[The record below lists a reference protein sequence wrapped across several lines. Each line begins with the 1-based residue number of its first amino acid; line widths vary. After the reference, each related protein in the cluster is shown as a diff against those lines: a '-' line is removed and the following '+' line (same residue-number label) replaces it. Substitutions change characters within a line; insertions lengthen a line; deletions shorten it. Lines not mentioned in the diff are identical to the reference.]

1 MSVGCTARLGD
12 VLDKIGAD
20 DSMGAVG
27 TDVGAEGVSVCVEGI
42 FGLVDT
48 KNGGLFV
55 LLRAREIRRADECKA
70 TRWRDYG

>member
-1 MSVGCTARLGD
+1 MGD
-12 VLDKIGAD
+12 VQEKIGAD
-20 DSMGAVG
+20 DSIGAVG

-70 TRWRDYG
+70 TRLRDYG

>member
-1 MSVGCTARLGD
+1 MGN
-12 VLDKIGAD
+12 VLEKIGAD

-42 FGLVDT
+42 FGFVDT

-55 LLRAREIRRADECKA
+55 LLRAREFRRADECKA
-70 TRWRDYG
+70 ARWRDYG